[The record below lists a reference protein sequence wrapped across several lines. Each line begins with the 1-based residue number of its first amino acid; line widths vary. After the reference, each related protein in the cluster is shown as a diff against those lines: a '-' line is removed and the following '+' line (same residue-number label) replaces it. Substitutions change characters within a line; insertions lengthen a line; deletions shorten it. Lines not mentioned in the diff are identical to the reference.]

1 VRFEEKI
8 VIYSTITQEVV
19 LKLKGKY
26 SDAILVD
33 KKVTSQLYSG

>member
-1 VRFEEKI
+1 MRFEDK
-8 VIYSTITQEVV
+8 VLIYSIITQEVV

-33 KKVTSQLYSG
+33 KKVTNPLFSG